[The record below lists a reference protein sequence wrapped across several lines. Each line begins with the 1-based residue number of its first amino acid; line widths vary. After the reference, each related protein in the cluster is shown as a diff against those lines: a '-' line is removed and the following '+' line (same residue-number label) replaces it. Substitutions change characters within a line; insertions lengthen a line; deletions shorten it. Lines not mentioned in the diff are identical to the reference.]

1 MMFRFSFILLQ
12 FVLIMFKLFQLSS
25 ASSIKTALSRNVF
38 LQHLTIKIIS
48 ILLSLQVNAQ
58 G

>member
-48 ILLSLQVNAQ
+48 ILYCPCK
-58 G
+58 